1 MEGAWRTLPHE
12 YEGYRRVGCTVKPVV
27 VKKFF
32 IHRSN
37 TRENRQP
44 CFSPFVIRIYSSRIL
59 SSSLFFF
66 FFFVLIPWNRW
77 EKQEKHMGLQIML
90 FGLQEFLATEAQFW
104 TFPPPSRLLYLQWWV
119 WNSMT
124 ANRSW
129 LSPWPII
136 PWENLGHHLPF
147 LPTSCPICK

>member
-66 FFFVLIPWNRW
+66 FCID
-77 EKQEKHMGLQIML
+77 
-90 FGLQEFLATEAQFW
+90 T
-104 TFPPPSRLLYLQWWV
+104 
-119 WNSMT
+119 MT
-124 ANRSW
+124 QMRETGKTHG
-129 LSPWPII
+129 SPDNAIWFTRV
-136 PWENLGHHLPF
+136 LGHRGTILDISSSFQTPLPAVVGLEFHDYKPF
-147 LPTSCPICK
+147 LTFSMIYNTLGKLRTPRALPISCPICK